1 MLLHPI
7 YAHFTAR
14 FSPLARKAVTKSSI
28 CNIIA
33 LYPKG
38 GDKLKV
44 ELKISKEVKEPYA
57 VIYSDSLTDEITS
70 AVMYLE
76 NTGKIITGEDNG
88 RIAVL
93 QPSEIY
99 MVRVENE
106 RTVIYGENKKFLSPK
121 RLYQLEQQL
130 GNGFMKIS
138 KSTVINLSHIKCVEP
153 SFKGMMSL
161 VMKNGL
167 KDWISRKYLPDFKK
181 YLGI

>member
-1 MLLHPI
+1 M
-7 YAHFTAR
+7 
-14 FSPLARKAVTKSSI
+14 
-28 CNIIA
+28 
-33 LYPKG
+33 
-38 GDKLKV
+38 KV
-44 ELKISKEVKEPYA
+44 ELKISKEVKQPYA
-57 VIYSDSLTDEITS
+57 VIYSNSLTDEIAS

>member
-1 MLLHPI
+1 M
-7 YAHFTAR
+7 
-14 FSPLARKAVTKSSI
+14 TKFLFDS
-28 CNIIA
+28 IIA

-38 GDKLKV
+38 VVKLRV
-44 ELKISKEVKEPYA
+44 ELKISKDIKQTYA
-57 VIYSDSLTDEITS
+57 VIYSDALTDEITS

-76 NTGKIITGEDNG
+76 NTDKIITGEDNG

-93 QPSEIY
+93 KPSEIY

-106 RTVIYGENKKFLSPK
+106 HTVIYGKDKKFFSPK
-121 RLYQLEQQL
+121 RLYQIENQL
-130 GNGFMKIS
+130 GKEFMKIS
-138 KSTVINLSHIKCVEP
+138 KSTVINLNHIKCVEP

-167 KDWISRKYLPDFKK
+167 TDWISRKYLPDFKK

>member
-14 FSPLARKAVTKSSI
+14 FSPLARKAMTKSSI

-38 GDKLKV
+38 GGKLKV

>member
-1 MLLHPI
+1 MLLHQI

-38 GDKLKV
+38 GGKLKV

-88 RIAVL
+88 
-93 QPSEIY
+93 
-99 MVRVENE
+99 
-106 RTVIYGENKKFLSPK
+106 
-121 RLYQLEQQL
+121 
-130 GNGFMKIS
+130 
-138 KSTVINLSHIKCVEP
+138 
-153 SFKGMMSL
+153 
-161 VMKNGL
+161 
-167 KDWISRKYLPDFKK
+167 
-181 YLGI
+181 

>member
-28 CNIIA
+28 CIILA
-33 LYPKG
+33 LFPKG
-38 GDKLKV
+38 GGILKV

-106 RTVIYGENKKFLSPK
+106 RTAFYGEDKKFLSPK

-138 KSTVINLSHIKCVEP
+138 KSTVINLSHIKCDEP

>member
-1 MLLHPI
+1 MLSLPI

-14 FSPLARKAVTKSSI
+14 FSPLARKAMTKSSI

-38 GDKLKV
+38 GGKLKV

-138 KSTVINLSHIKCVEP
+138 KSTVINLNHIKCVEP